1 MALFESGKSGNP
13 RGRPPGTRNKT
24 NVVVAEFSK
33 EGSAIAKA
41 VIDKAKAGDMSA
53 AAIALQRI
61 APPLRAA
68 AEKVVFELDQTKP
81 LADQATEILKAVSQ
95 GIIDPDVGAM
105 LIGCLDRVGNL
116 KTIEDLEARLA
127 LVEERQ
133 G

>member
-1 MALFESGKSGNP
+1 MAFKPGQSGNP
-13 RGRPPGTRNKT
+13 RGRGVGVRNKK
-24 NVVVAEFSK
+24 NLVVAEFAK
-33 EGSAIAKA
+33 EGSAVAR
-41 VIDKAKAGDMSA
+41 VVLDKAKSGDMSA
-53 AAIALQRI
+53 AAIVLQRL

-81 LADQATEILKAVSQ
+81 LAEQATEILKAVSQ

-116 KTIEDLEARLA
+116 KTIEDLEARLSV
-127 LVEERQ
+127 VEERQ